1 MNPVKTLFFWFLFT
15 EFADANVIPK
25 SFRGRREVAPSDG
38 KTSVDSDS
46 VYVFLYNLTK
56 EDLIRRHIKE
66 LKKSIKKPENT
77 AVAEVMAVSNETTT
91 TIDNKNTSTKQLGG
105 GHSQLC
111 FLARSFHQH
120 FRKQWL
126 GSFGNL
132 Y

>member
-46 VYVFLYNLTK
+46 AYDFLYNLTK

-66 LKKSIKKPENT
+66 LKKVYSKT
-77 AVAEVMAVSNETTT
+77 
-91 TIDNKNTSTKQLGG
+91 
-105 GHSQLC
+105 
-111 FLARSFHQH
+111 
-120 FRKQWL
+120 RKH
-126 GSFGNL
+126 GSS
-132 Y
+132 